1 MCPTEEEPAST
12 NPRPRR
18 SGNQENPEAVA
29 ESRRRYREEHA
40 ERLAAEH
47 RAWRERNLERSRE
60 LNRESAQRQAHRR
73 RMRLKKN
80 AHGREWY
87 AENREAERERARRF
101 RAEHPDRVREY
112 QRRYKERHPE
122 RARRSSREAAQ
133 RHRDANADEIRAR
146 ERVAAADRRKQHPN
160 AHREWYEKN
169 LERQRARSRDA
180 ARLRRRLEK
189 LGLPSSRIHR
199 LYAEERRAHDAA
211 AKEYFARRR
220 SVDERGAIAAEAVDA
235 RSLDIP
241 KVVAKR
247 RRVVLRERSTPD
259 RVARDENATDHDKDL
274 PVEVVRWRRV
284 RDLQALKET
293 HEALV
298 EKIRAE
304 RPQILAHHRERNEA
318 RLREEV
324 RLDSIARTI
333 RGLPP
338 YEVEQEVASRADN
351 EATAIVNERLKAAR
365 DRTAARAEG
374 IVRRYKA
381 GRDAAAPFQVPESGT
396 AFGMGAT

>member
-1 MCPTEEEPAST
+1 MCPTEEESAST

-18 SGNQENPEAVA
+18 SWNQENPEAVA

-73 RMRLKKN
+73 RLRLKKN

-101 RAEHPDRVREY
+101 RAEHPDKVREY

-160 AHREWYEKN
+160 AHREWYERN

-180 ARLRRRLEK
+180 ARLRRRLKK
-189 LGLPSSRIHR
+189 LGLPPSRIHR
-199 LYAEERRAHDAA
+199 LFAEERRAHDAA
-211 AKEYFARRR
+211 AEEYFVRRR

-235 RSLDIP
+235 RALDVP

-247 RRVVLRERSTPD
+247 RRVVLRERSTPR
-259 RVARDENATDHDKDL
+259 RVARDEQATDYNEDL
-274 PVEVVRWRRV
+274 PVEVVRWRRA
-284 RDLQALKET
+284 RDLQALRET

-324 RLDSIARTI
+324 RLDSIARTV
-333 RGLPP
+333 RGLSP
-338 YEVEQEVASRADN
+338 YEVDREVEIRVND
-351 EATAIVNERLKAAR
+351 EVTAIVNQQLRAAR
-365 DRTAARAEG
+365 HRTIARAAD
-374 IVRRYKA
+374 IAVRRD
-381 GRDAAAPFQVPESGT
+381 RDEAAPHRVPGT
-396 AFGMGAT
+396 GLDTGARLQ